1 VRCAL
6 DPAVSCRKK
15 GTQCNRL
22 SLWTSQGGTVNT
34 DAAARI
40 VLTDWNDGRIPY
52 YTEPPQ
58 REAAAPE
65 DAAIVSNWGADFDA
79 TQVSVVKQS
88 PLPCYDFDTAFN
100 QLHSKTVCL
109 LRIYKHADQP

>member
-1 VRCAL
+1 
-6 DPAVSCRKK
+6 
-15 GTQCNRL
+15 
-22 SLWTSQGGTVNT
+22 VNT

-79 TQVSVVKQS
+79 SQVSVNEEQS
-88 PLPCYDFDTAFN
+88 LSCDDIRTTVN
-100 QLHSKTVCL
+100 RLHCSPACRV
-109 LRIYKHADQP
+109 